1 MAVECEVDELKNRVG
16 RHDDRLREVDARLNV
31 AYEGLLE
38 ITDVMG
44 GESRLLRSLFATQKA
59 DLDAQRE
66 STRNLEQEVLRLSTA
81 LAAQSGAAQQPADV
95 EETHEETH
103 EEFMARARATLAQQN
118 VSTAQPSPS
127 PSPSA
132 ADDEPPS
139 QEELRVQM
147 RAKIGELRAKAAAAT
162 ERANATTAAT
172 ARATAVAAAIARAT
186 ATAAWTATASA
197 TRST

>member
-1 MAVECEVDELKNRVG
+1 VAVECEVDELKNRVG

-103 EEFMARARATLAQQN
+103 EEFMARARAFLAQQGTANPKN

-162 ERANATTAAT
+162 ERANATTAA
-172 ARATAVAAAIARAT
+172 IARAT